1 MLLPKDIRQRGDSRP
16 RAANAWHAVSRRPGT
31 AALLLGLAMVLVVG
45 CGRVPA
51 PPTPATGSGPPVLA
65 VEAFLADIAQ
75 NVAGSR
81 TVVATLMPL
90 GVDPHAYEPTPGDL
104 ARVADSKV
112 LIVNGAGLD
121 AFLDEM
127 LHNAGGERLVIEA
140 SAGLTSR
147 QVPDEQDRADHPEGD
162 PHFWLDPN
170 NVIRYVENIRDGLS
184 QADPAGATAYAANA
198 QEYIARLKELDQWI
212 LAQVKAIPEGRRL
225 LVTNHESLGYFAD
238 RYGFR
243 VVGSIIPSV
252 STDASPS
259 ARQLAD
265 LVDAVKATGAP
276 AVFLET
282 GSNPQLAEQLA
293 REAGIRVVTQL
304 YTHSLSASN
313 GPAATYIAMMVYD
326 TRAIVDALQ

>member
-1 MLLPKDIRQRGDSRP
+1 MSGMRRRGAR
-16 RAANAWHAVSRRPGT
+16 SRRFRGVLLALLAV
-31 AALLLGLAMVLVVG
+31 AALLVG
-45 CGRVPA
+45 CGRAPVPA
-51 PPTPATGSGPPVLA
+51 TPPAGAGLHVLA
-65 VEAFLADIAQ
+65 VEPFLADIVQ

-81 TVVATLMPL
+81 TVVSTLIPL
-90 GVDPHAYEPTPGDL
+90 GLDPHAYEPTPGDL

-112 LIVNGAGLD
+112 LIVNGAGLE

-127 LHNAGGERLVIEA
+127 LRNAGGKRLVIEA

-147 QVPDEQDRADHPEGD
+147 QLPDGQDRADHPEGD

-170 NVIRYVENIRDGLS
+170 NVIHYVENIRAGLS
-184 QADPAGATAYAANA
+184 QADPAGASAYAANA
-198 QEYIARLKELDQWI
+198 QEYIAKLKELDQWI
-212 LAQVKAIPEGRRL
+212 AAQVKAIPEDRRL
-225 LVTNHESLGYFAD
+225 LVTNHESLGYYAD

-259 ARQLAD
+259 ARQLAA
-265 LVDAVKATGAP
+265 LVDAVKATSAP

-304 YTHSLSASN
+304 YTHSPGPSD
-313 GPAATYIAMMVYD
+313 GPAAGYIGMMEYD
-326 TRAIVDALQ
+326 TRAIVDALK

>member
-1 MLLPKDIRQRGDSRP
+1 MTRMGRGETMSRGFRAVLL
-16 RAANAWHAVSRRPGT
+16 
-31 AALLLGLAMVLVVG
+31 ALVGVLIVG
-45 CGRVPA
+45 CGRA
-51 PPTPATGSGPPVLA
+51 TAPATPPAVAGLQVLA

-81 TVVATLMPL
+81 TLVSTLIPL
-90 GVDPHAYEPTPGDL
+90 GVDPHAYQPTPGDL
-104 ARVADSKV
+104 AKVADSNV
-112 LIVNGAGLD
+112 LIVNGAGLEG
-121 AFLDEM
+121 FLDEM
-127 LHNAGGERLVIEA
+127 LRNAGGERLVIQA

-147 QVPDEQDRADHPEGD
+147 QLPDRQDQADHPEGD

-170 NVIRYVENIRDGLS
+170 NVIRYVENIRAGLS
-184 QADPAGATAYAANA
+184 QADPAGATAYAASA

-212 LAQVKAIPEGRRL
+212 VAEVAAIPADHRL

-259 ARQLAD
+259 ARQLAE
-265 LVDAVKATGAP
+265 LVDAVKAAGAP

-293 REAGIRVVTQL
+293 RETGIRVVTRL
-304 YTHSLSASN
+304 YTHSPGPSD
-313 GPAATYIAMMVYD
+313 GPAASYIGMMEYD
-326 TRAIVDALQ
+326 TRAIVDALK

>member
-1 MLLPKDIRQRGDSRP
+1 MSRTECGAAMPRGLRGVLLS
-16 RAANAWHAVSRRPGT
+16 
-31 AALLLGLAMVLVVG
+31 LVVLLVA
-45 CGRVPA
+45 CGRPA
-51 PPTPATGSGPPVLA
+51 APATPPAETGLNVLG

-81 TVVATLMPL
+81 IVVSTLIPP

-104 ARVADSKV
+104 ARVADSSV
-112 LIVNGAGLD
+112 LIVNGAGLE

-127 LHNAGGERLVIEA
+127 LRNAGGERLVIEA
-140 SAGLTSR
+140 SAGLASR
-147 QVPDEQDRADHPEGD
+147 RALEEQQQAEHPEGD

-184 QADPAGATAYAANA
+184 QVDSGGATTFAANA
-198 QEYIARLKELDQWI
+198 QEYIARLQELDRWI
-212 LAQVKAIPEGRRL
+212 AAQVAVIPPERRL

-259 ARQLAD
+259 ARQLAA
-265 LVDAVKATGAP
+265 LVEAVRAAGVT

-282 GSNPQLAEQLA
+282 GSNPQLAQQLA
-293 REAGIRVVTQL
+293 REAGIQVVTQL
-304 YTHSLSASN
+304 YTHSPGS
-313 GPAATYIAMMVYD
+313 GPAASYIGMMEYN
-326 TRAIVDALQ
+326 TRAIVDALR

>member
-1 MLLPKDIRQRGDSRP
+1 MTRIRRGKTMP
-16 RAANAWHAVSRRPGT
+16 RGFR
-31 AALLLGLAMVLVVG
+31 AALLTLVGVLVVG
-45 CGRVPA
+45 CGRGPG
-51 PPTPATGSGPPVLA
+51 PATAPAGAGLQVLA

-112 LIVNGAGLD
+112 LIVNGAGLE
-121 AFLDEM
+121 AFLDEI
-127 LHNAGGERLVIEA
+127 LRNAGGERVVIDA
-140 SAGLTSR
+140 SLGLTSR
-147 QVPDEQDRADHPEGD
+147 QLPDAQERAAHPEGD

-170 NVIRYVENIRDGLS
+170 NVIRYVENIRAGLS

-198 QEYIARLKELDQWI
+198 QDYIAKLKELDQWI
-212 LAQVKAIPEGRRL
+212 VAEVKAIPEGRRL
-225 LVTNHESLGYFAD
+225 LVTNHESLGYYAD

-265 LVDAVKATGAP
+265 LVEAVKATGAP

-304 YTHSLSASN
+304 YTHSLSPGD
-313 GPAATYIAMMVYD
+313 GPAASYIGMMEYD